1 MFEENSKIWSNGKL
15 IPWQDAKVHVMSHG
29 LHYGSGIFEGI
40 RAYNSPDGPMIF
52 RLDEHL
58 QRFFDSARVYQ
69 FKMPFAFEDLKQG
82 MIDLVRENGFKD
94 CYLRPIAFVGY
105 GRLGVYPNRDN
116 IEVHI
121 GSWPWGT
128 YLGDGALENGVRVK
142 VTSWKKYQTQMF
154 PVMAKA
160 TGQYLNSMLAVMDAK
175 DNGFD
180 EALLLNA
187 NGEVAE
193 GSGEN
198 IFLVKNGVIYTNP
211 INASILA
218 GITRETIMEI
228 AEDLGYE
235 LKVQPI
241 TVAEMMLADEA
252 FFTGTAVEVTPIR
265 EVDLRPV
272 GKDGDWPIMRR
283 LQSAYFDIV
292 KGKNPKY
299 RRWLTPVYAD

>member
-1 MFEENSKIWSNGKL
+1 MFAENSKIWSNGKM
-15 IPWQDAKVHVMSHG
+15 IPWKDATIHVMSHG

-58 QRFFDSARVYQ
+58 ERFFDSAKMYQ
-69 FKMPFAFEDLKQG
+69 FNMPYTFDELKQA
-82 MIDLVRENGFKD
+82 MIDLVKENGFTD
-94 CYLRPIAFVGY
+94 CYIRPIAFVGY

-121 GSWPWGT
+121 GTWPWGA
-128 YLGDGALENGVRVK
+128 YLGEGALEKGVRVS
-142 VTSWKKYQTQMF
+142 VTSWKKFQSQMF

-175 DNGFD
+175 DRGYD
-180 EALLLNA
+180 EAVLLNE
-187 NGEVAE
+187 NGDLAE

-198 IFLVKNGVIYTNP
+198 IFLVKDGALYTNP

-218 GITRETIMEI
+218 GITRDSIIQI
-228 AEDLGYE
+228 ASDMGIE
-235 LKVQPI
+235 VNIQAM
-241 TVAEMMLADEA
+241 TVGQMILADEA

-265 EVDLRPV
+265 MVDNRQI
-272 GKDGDWPIMRR
+272 GNGDWVIMRK
-283 LQSAYFDIV
+283 LQEAYFDIV

-299 RRWLTPVYAD
+299 RKWLTPVYTD